1 MTSPMEMTEVLIED
15 GCAMACCHGIVL
27 GYWYVPLN
35 TERMRACGERYS
47 SVTARHGA
55 FSVFTVFRV
64 NPYGMNAVLS
74 SSVRDETVRVLDT
87 HAETIH
93 SLICILEGSP
103 LMAATMRLSAAATAR
118 VVKNAKALSFWNTI
132 AGGLPTLA
140 KAPATIDEAT
150 LMGHLA
156 ILEAGAARSAP
167 KGTFR
172 SIQRPL
178 WALPIDTPLP

>member
-1 MTSPMEMTEVLIED
+1 MEMTEVLIED
-15 GCAMACCHGIVL
+15 GCAMACCQGIVL

-35 TERMRACGERYS
+35 TERLRACGERYS
-47 SVTARHGA
+47 AVTDRHGA

-74 SSVRDETVRVLDT
+74 SSVRDETVRLLDT
-87 HAETIH
+87 HAATIH

-103 LMAATMRLSAAATAR
+103 LMAAAMRLSAAATAR
-118 VVKNAKALSFWNTI
+118 VAKNAKALSFWNTVKD
-132 AGGLPTLA
+132 GLPTLA
-140 KAPATIDEAT
+140 EAPATIDEAT
-150 LMGHLA
+150 LLAHLA

-172 SIQRPL
+172 SIQRPS
-178 WALPIDTPLP
+178 WALAIDIPLP